1 LLSGKYLYIIYL
13 FIITLFI
20 SSCNLNI
27 YKSFEEPI
35 LTENIFEVND
45 SVIKKNPVKLLIQPS
60 SPINKVFG
68 YPLGLSIYKLA
79 SDNPDEKF
87 ESWLYRKPNRYKRLS
102 KVLSKKQ
109 ISQLKRYNNSFN
121 GFLKNLGQEPIMLR
135 DLNVNRNILRLKQ
148 YYKNEGYFDS
158 NVYVDTIINENQAKI
173 KYNVST
179 NTRYLI
185 DSISIDVK
193 SRDIDSLINNSQKM
207 SLLKENE
214 YFSITKLILERDR
227 LENLFKNKGIYDFQ
241 QRSINYNVLIDSSG
255 VNKKIPIIISIKN
268 PKEESLYQ
276 IKKINDI
283 NIYVETLDELSNI
296 SSYTDS
302 IIYNGIKIFS
312 KGTLN
317 YSPKSLTEPIFYK
330 KGENYSDEKKLL
342 TSRYFSNLGA
352 FKYPRIIT
360 NEVNDSLSSSIYL
373 IPRNRFSLGFDLDF
387 THSNIEDFG
396 ISFGTNFNMRNI
408 FRGTENLSL
417 NLNNS
422 IGASKDIGDPSD
434 SFFNLFELGGNL
446 NLSIPRAI
454 LPFKTERIIRK
465 EMNPFTNIIVG
476 STVQQNIGLDKQY
489 YSGIY
494 EVNWNP
500 SKYSKINFRLLDFE
514 YVNNQN
520 ISNYFNVY
528 KNSYDK
534 LNYIS
539 SIYNIDQS
547 IINQNGDLIIPD
559 GADMFINQVLNDE
572 TSLNSGADFYKS
584 VNSILERKERLT
596 ENNLII
602 GSSITLNRNTQENF
616 LDEDFS
622 QLRFKFEM
630 VGNLFNALL
639 RGENLNSNNKVE
651 ISNILPSQYT
661 KAEINYIKHILL
673 NNGDVFAFRA
683 FTGIAVP
690 YGNSNYIPFTRSYYA
705 GGSNDN
711 RAWKAYKLGPGSSN
725 NINEFNEANLK
736 IAFNL
741 EYRNKISGNL
751 NGAFFIDFGNIW
763 NVNDNVEDNSM
774 TFNNL
779 SDLSELAIGTGFG
792 LRYDFNFFVL
802 RLDTA
807 FKTYNPAKQ
816 KSNRWFKDFSLN
828 KAVFNIGINY
838 PF

>member
-1 LLSGKYLYIIYL
+1 
-13 FIITLFI
+13 
-20 SSCNLNI
+20 
-27 YKSFEEPI
+27 
-35 LTENIFEVND
+35 
-45 SVIKKNPVKLLIQPS
+45 
-60 SPINKVFG
+60 
-68 YPLGLSIYKLA
+68 
-79 SDNPDEKF
+79 
-87 ESWLYRKPNRYKRLS
+87 
-102 KVLSKKQ
+102 
-109 ISQLKRYNNSFN
+109 
-121 GFLKNLGQEPIMLR
+121 MLR
-135 DLNVNRNILRLKQ
+135 DLNVNQNILRLKQ

-373 IPRNRFSLGFDLDF
+373 LPRNRFSLGFDLDF

-446 NLSIPRAI
+446 NLRIPRAI

-539 SIYNIDQS
+539 SLYNIDQS

-683 FTGIAVP
+683 FTGIALP

>member
-1 LLSGKYLYIIYL
+1 
-13 FIITLFI
+13 
-20 SSCNLNI
+20 
-27 YKSFEEPI
+27 
-35 LTENIFEVND
+35 
-45 SVIKKNPVKLLIQPS
+45 
-60 SPINKVFG
+60 
-68 YPLGLSIYKLA
+68 
-79 SDNPDEKF
+79 
-87 ESWLYRKPNRYKRLS
+87 
-102 KVLSKKQ
+102 
-109 ISQLKRYNNSFN
+109 
-121 GFLKNLGQEPIMLR
+121 
-135 DLNVNRNILRLKQ
+135 
-148 YYKNEGYFDS
+148 
-158 NVYVDTIINENQAKI
+158 
-173 KYNVST
+173 
-179 NTRYLI
+179 
-185 DSISIDVK
+185 
-193 SRDIDSLINNSQKM
+193 
-207 SLLKENE
+207 
-214 YFSITKLILERDR
+214 
-227 LENLFKNKGIYDFQ
+227 
-241 QRSINYNVLIDSSG
+241 
-255 VNKKIPIIISIKN
+255 
-268 PKEESLYQ
+268 
-276 IKKINDI
+276 
-283 NIYVETLDELSNI
+283 
-296 SSYTDS
+296 
-302 IIYNGIKIFS
+302 
-312 KGTLN
+312 
-317 YSPKSLTEPIFYK
+317 
-330 KGENYSDEKKLL
+330 SDEKKLL

-373 IPRNRFSLGFDLDF
+373 LPRNRFSLGFDLDF

-396 ISFGTNFNMRNI
+396 ISFGTNFNIRNI

-446 NLSIPRAI
+446 NLRIPRAI
-454 LPFKTERIIRK
+454 LPFKSERIIRK
-465 EMNPFTNIIVG
+465 EMNPVTNIIVG

-539 SIYNIDQS
+539 SLYNIDQS

-559 GADMFINQVLNDE
+559 GADMFINQVLNNE
-572 TSLNSGADFYKS
+572 TSLNSGTDFYKS
-584 VNSILERKERLT
+584 VSSILERKERLT

-616 LDEDFS
+616 LDENFS

-639 RGENLNSNNKVE
+639 RGGNLNSNNKVE

-683 FTGIAVP
+683 FTGIAIP

-763 NVNDNVEDNSM
+763 NVNDNVEDDSM

-807 FKTYNPAKQ
+807 FKTYNPAKE

-828 KAVFNIGINY
+828 KAVFNIG
-838 PF
+838 

>member
-1 LLSGKYLYIIYL
+1 
-13 FIITLFI
+13 
-20 SSCNLNI
+20 
-27 YKSFEEPI
+27 
-35 LTENIFEVND
+35 
-45 SVIKKNPVKLLIQPS
+45 
-60 SPINKVFG
+60 
-68 YPLGLSIYKLA
+68 
-79 SDNPDEKF
+79 
-87 ESWLYRKPNRYKRLS
+87 
-102 KVLSKKQ
+102 
-109 ISQLKRYNNSFN
+109 
-121 GFLKNLGQEPIMLR
+121 MLR
-135 DLNVNRNILRLKQ
+135 DLNVDQNILRLKQ

-173 KYNVST
+173 KYNVIT

-193 SRDIDSLINNSQKM
+193 SRDIDSLINSGQKL

-268 PKEESLYQ
+268 PKEERLYQ

-296 SSYTDS
+296 GSYTDS

-373 IPRNRFSLGFDLDF
+373 LPRNRFSLGFDLDF

-396 ISFGTNFNMRNI
+396 ISFGTNFNIRNI

-417 NLNNS
+417 NVNNS

-446 NLSIPRAI
+446 NLRIPRAI
-454 LPFKTERIIRK
+454 LPFKSERIIRK
-465 EMNPFTNIIVG
+465 EMNPITNIIVG

-539 SIYNIDQS
+539 SLYNIDQS

-572 TSLNSGADFYKS
+572 TSLNSGTDFYKS

-639 RGENLNSNNKVE
+639 RGGNLNSNNKVE

-683 FTGIAVP
+683 FTGIAIP

-763 NVNDNVEDNSM
+763 NVNDNVEDDSM

-807 FKTYNPAKQ
+807 FKTYNPAKE